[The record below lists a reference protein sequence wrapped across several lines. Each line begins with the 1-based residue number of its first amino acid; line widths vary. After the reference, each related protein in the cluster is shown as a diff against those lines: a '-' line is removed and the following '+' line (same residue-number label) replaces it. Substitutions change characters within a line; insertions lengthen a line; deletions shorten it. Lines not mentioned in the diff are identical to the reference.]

1 MKKIILKQLTDNS
14 WIMMIN
20 GERCGIVSQ
29 TNDKLLVVGQQLKSE
44 FLNFDQLAKKLG
56 GKITFE
62 LPIEQQSEKEV
73 GEINGYPIKHSNWF
87 NTVLTPIP
95 SYSRTQTSNA
105 RYAAGYYGVK
115 FTNGWT
121 PSFCPKLTTLS
132 EYEYIGP
139 FTTKLEMQHQ
149 ISIKNKVT
157 NV

>member
-14 WIMMIN
+14 WLMSVN
-20 GERCGIVSQ
+20 GERTGIVSQ
-29 TNDKLLVVGQQLKSE
+29 LDNKILLVGQQIKKE
-44 FLNFDQLAKKLG
+44 FLNFDQLSKTLD
-56 GKITFE
+56 GKIVFE
-62 LPIEQQSEKEV
+62 QPAEQQAEKEV
-73 GEINGYPIKHSNWF
+73 GEINGYPIKHTNWF
-87 NTVLTPIP
+87 NTILTPVP

-105 RYAAGYYGVK
+105 RYAAGYYGIK

-149 ISIKNKVT
+149 ISIKNKIT